1 MSKKKQNYTYQNS
14 RRSDGLAAMLFIA
27 PSLIGVSIFVLIP
40 FGDVFRRSF
49 CEGMSGK
56 FVGVK
61 NYATVFQN
69 EAFILAASNTL
80 KFVAIC
86 IPLLI
91 IISLIVAVILNS
103 TKDSEDL
110 FKTTFLIPMAVPVAS
125 VVLLWK
131 VMFHENGLISSF
143 MVNIGGQAIDFMNT
157 DKALMV
163 LVISYLWKNIGYDMV
178 LWLAGLSN
186 ISPSLYEAASIDGA
200 GPLRRF
206 FSITLP
212 GLKSTFFTIAV
223 LSLLNSFKVFRE
235 AYLIAGDYP
244 HTSMYML
251 QHLFNNWFTS
261 LDIEKLCAG
270 AVLTAVVIFILIL
283 VFQKTWDKD
292 DA

>member
-1 MSKKKQNYTYQNS
+1 MSRKEQNYTYRS
-14 RRSDGLAAMLFIA
+14 RRSDRLTALLFIA

-40 FGDVFRRSF
+40 FGDVIRRSF

-56 FVGVK
+56 FSGFK

-69 EAFILAASNTL
+69 EAFILAAGNTVR
-80 KFVAIC
+80 FVAIC

-91 IISLIVAVILNS
+91 IISLIVAVILNI
-103 TKDSEDL
+103 TKGDNNF
-110 FKTTFLIPMAVPVAS
+110 FKTTYLVPMAVPVAS

-131 VMFHENGLISSF
+131 VLFHENGLISSF
-143 MVNIGGQAIDFMNT
+143 MINIGGQAIDFMNT
-157 DKALMV
+157 DKAFIV
-163 LVISYLWKNIGYDMV
+163 LVISYLWKNIGYDMI

-186 ISPSLYEAASIDGA
+186 ISTSLYEAASIDGA
-200 GPLRRF
+200 GQLRQF

-212 GLKSTFFTIAV
+212 GLKSTFFTIVV

-251 QHLFNNWFTS
+251 QHLFNNWFTA

-270 AVLTAVVIFILIL
+270 AVVTAVVILALILI
-283 VFQKTWDKD
+283 FQKTCDKD
-292 DA
+292 DI

>member
-1 MSKKKQNYTYQNS
+1 MSRKKQNYTYQN
-14 RRSDGLAAMLFIA
+14 RRSNGLAALLFIA

-56 FVGVK
+56 FVGIK
-61 NYATVFQN
+61 NYVTVFQN

-103 TKDSEDL
+103 TKGGEDL

-131 VMFHENGLISSF
+131 VMFHKNGLISSF

-251 QHLFNNWFTS
+251 QHIFNNWFTA
-261 LDIEKLCAG
+261 LDIKKLCAG
-270 AVLTAVVIFILIL
+270 AVVTAIVIFILIL
-283 VFQKTWDKD
+283 LFQKTWDKD
-292 DA
+292 DI